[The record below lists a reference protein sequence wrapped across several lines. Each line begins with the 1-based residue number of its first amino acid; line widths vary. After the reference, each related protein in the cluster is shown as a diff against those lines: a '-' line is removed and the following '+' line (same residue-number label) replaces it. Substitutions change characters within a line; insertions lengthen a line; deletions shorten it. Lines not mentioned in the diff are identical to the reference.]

1 VITLRVYREGGAG
14 CTRRIVYV
22 ADREQQQQQGAQ
34 TATKTNAAAAPAPK
48 GVRALNHQLSL
59 SNGHPKVAA
68 VVQVMDRYPDDRDAM
83 MEVLHR
89 QLGNGFVQ
97 EVVAAIQRSHTA
109 RGSQPAIAATADHD
123 EHAAPAPTPTKA
135 PPAPPANANAAAPT
149 PALAPTPAPAPTT
162 TAAPAAPAEQYGFWA
177 KAGDAAVLLAELAKL
192 ELSLGLHPFSGKGS
206 GDFDLSAAMRIAHVF
221 AGDKFNVTL
230 GALPKGTNRVHVEL
244 DAYNGT
250 FDLSA
255 ATLQVGGVTTQAFTA
270 GGCVMSGVTA
280 HYDRRANGG
289 SVAFAHARF
298 QNVTFIRDKERVGA
312 ADMEMQD
319 LHVTDPGSAAGLS
332 FGNAH
337 VHGLVY
343 PNMPPIDFDMPGGAS
358 FAAVW
363 AHESPTASKPP
374 AGKDGPLPEVPDV
387 LPQGSRIAVKLVG
400 LKAAGSATANEV
412 DGTGGFEQLRAA
424 IVQDGGKEL
433 ASVEIDGFQA
443 AGSAVGKADTAGASI
458 RQIAITGDPK
468 LVDTLLKNPQV
479 SGQPSVKAALDLVRS
494 VGLDPAISGHLVA
507 HNITAKHGPA
517 GNTARGDFNGDFD
530 VPQLGLLSVQLTGM
544 TASTGVDVASQI
556 STQFDKCA
564 LTLKDHGGKEIA
576 FLELDGGAAKID
588 GAKRHGQVK
597 QLAARGNVAQLVT
610 AGDAIVKHAPVDVR
624 GALQAV
630 RALGI
635 TGNVTGSLAVDT
647 DGKHTTF
654 SGDFDA
660 SIDAGHTG
668 SVALHVGGLRGT
680 DGGDVSFDTF
690 TASMKDAAG
699 HQAATIDVEG
709 GESGEAKKGN
719 EAATKA
725 KKISAKG
732 EDATVNAMIGA
743 IQAKAT
749 TLPAPIKA
757 SFAMVRRFYANAG
770 GSITMTDAAMGQ
782 DKAGAEVARASNI
795 DASFD
800 LHGAGKANVALTGF
814 KAALG
819 AKSDSVSFT
828 LFDAQ
833 LIDTAGH
840 KAAHMRVEGSHDSFA
855 TVGKNDDFSLSAKSV
870 HIDGDSKQTS
880 ALLAGIREHI
890 STLPQPIA
898 ASFKLIERYTGEVA
912 ASGTIAASDV
922 ALDSKAGKLTGHGTI
937 EGHVRVPEGTLD
949 AKLTNSRSDGDQLGF
964 DALDVSVRDPHG
976 AVAATLHATGAKA
989 DAAARTASLDDVAV
1003 HGDAT
1008 KLRGVLDPTIQRMMP
1023 PQVGRVLAMIDQSQL
1038 SVEATGV
1045 TVSPTRADVKT
1056 INATGTIE
1064 VNDVGGKTYTA
1075 RNAQLELDGT
1085 DVVMDA
1091 AGKPKE
1097 LAVTGMSIRGNW
1109 ASVGGGDALRGDATV
1124 RTGAA
1129 RIELDANGAPK
1140 HVHVASVFASG
1151 DASRTASAAAP
1162 APAVHPTKA
1171 QQIASLDSET
1181 QTAEAIAQQ
1190 VQTADIR
1197 ATVPLVAGRYGRGLA
1212 HVNVPAGATVSI
1224 AVEVQNNTLT
1234 NATSVHIAPPL
1245 DIPAGSVNGVDLE
1258 TKGRDGI
1265 FEAQVGGFSGFL
1277 ARLFG
1282 KANLNGMAVGKGPMS
1297 LDLPTLVRQVTDHM
1311 RQSIV
1316 DSKDEAPDP
1325 KAAQKDAQ
1333 WMQKEQASWQKDHSK
1348 HVQQGASQKTLD
1360 KDAMEQPRSANIGDF
1375 ATSGIDLAR
1384 ANASADIVLA
1394 RTRDGVVSG
1403 HLHGAANGGGRMQ
1416 LSADSLNANLDG
1428 NQVQAAG
1435 VNTGV
1440 VNVQTKGNT
1449 TEVQLGGLRI
1459 DQLDWQRK

>member
-1 VITLRVYREGGAG
+1 M
-14 CTRRIVYV
+14 
-22 ADREQQQQQGAQ
+22 ADREQQQQSGQN
-34 TATKTNAAAAPAPK
+34 TAANTKVAAAPAAK

-59 SNGHPKVAA
+59 AHGHPKVAA

-83 MEVLHR
+83 MEVLHH

-109 RGSQPAIAATADHD
+109 RGSQPSIATTANTEHD
-123 EHAAPAPTPTKA
+123 EHATPAPAPAKA
-135 PPAPPANANAAAPT
+135 PPAPPANANAAAAT
-149 PALAPTPAPAPTT
+149 PALTPTPAPAPAQ
-162 TAAPAAPAEQYGFWA
+162 AATPAEPAEHYGFWA

-192 ELSLGLHPFSGKGS
+192 GFSLGIHPISGKGG

-230 GALPKGTNRVHVEL
+230 GALPKGTNRVHVDV
-244 DAYNGT
+244 DAYNQT
-250 FDLSA
+250 FDLTA
-255 ATLQVGGVTTQAFTA
+255 ATLQVGGVSMPAFTA
-270 GGCVMSGVTA
+270 GGCVMSGVTG
-280 HYDRRANGG
+280 HYDRRANSG

-298 QNVTFIRDKERVGA
+298 QNVTFIRDKEHVTA
-312 ADMEMQD
+312 ADMEMAD
-319 LHVTDPGSAAGLS
+319 LHVADPGTSAGLS

-363 AHESPTASKPP
+363 AHEAPTSHAPG
-374 AGKDGPLPEVPDV
+374 ANAAPLPAVPDV
-387 LPQGSRIAVKLVG
+387 LPQGTRIAVKLVG
-400 LKAAGSATANEV
+400 LKAAGSASANEV
-412 DGTGGFEQLRAA
+412 DGSGGFEQLHAA

-433 ASVEIDGFQA
+433 ASVEIDGFHA
-443 AGSAVGKADTAGASI
+443 AGSAAGKQDNAGASI
-458 RQIAITGDPK
+458 RQIAIAGDPK

-494 VGLDPAISGHLVA
+494 VGLDPAISGRLVA
-507 HNITAKHGPA
+507 HDITAKHGPA
-517 GNTARGDFNGDFD
+517 GNSARGDFDGDFD
-530 VPQLGLLSVQLTGM
+530 VPQLGQLSVHLSGM
-544 TASTGVDVASQI
+544 TATAASDASTM

-564 LTLKDHGGKEIA
+564 LTLKDHAGKEIA
-576 FLELDGGAAKID
+576 FLELDGGTAAIT
-588 GAKRHGQVK
+588 GASRHGQVK

-610 AGDAIVKHAPVDVR
+610 AGEAIVKHAPVDVR

-630 RALGI
+630 RALGV

-660 SIDAGHTG
+660 SLDAGHTG
-668 SVALHVGGLRGT
+668 SVAIHVGGLHGT

-690 TASMKDAAG
+690 TASMKDANG
-699 HQAATIDVEG
+699 HQAASIDVEG
-709 GESGEAKKGN
+709 GETGEAKRGN
-719 EAATKA
+719 EAATRA

-732 EDATVNAMIGA
+732 EDATVNAMIAA

-749 TLPAPIKA
+749 SLPAPVKA

-770 GSITMTDAAMGQ
+770 GSITMTNAAMGE

-840 KAAHMRVEGSHDSFA
+840 KAAHMRVEGSHDTFA
-855 TVGKNDDFSLSAKSV
+855 TVNKNDDFSLSAKSV

-880 ALLAGIREHI
+880 ALLAGIRQHI

-898 ASFKLIERYTGEVA
+898 AAFKLIERYTGEVA

-949 AKLTNSRSDGDQLGF
+949 AKLTNSRSDGEQLAF

-976 AVAATLHATGAKA
+976 AVAATLHAAGAKA
-989 DAAARTASLDDVAV
+989 DAAARAASLDDVKV
-1003 HGDAT
+1003 HGDAA
-1008 KLRGVLDPTIQRMMP
+1008 KLRGVLDPSIQRMMP
-1023 PQVGRVLAMIDQSQL
+1023 PQVARALAMLDQSQL

-1045 TVSPTRADVKT
+1045 AVTPTRADVKT
-1056 INATGTIE
+1056 ITATGTIE
-1064 VNDVGGKTYTA
+1064 VADVGGKTYTA

-1085 DVVMDA
+1085 DVVLDA

-1097 LAVTGMSIRGNW
+1097 LAVTAMSIRGNW
-1109 ASVGGGDALRGDATV
+1109 ASVGGGDALKGDATV

-1140 HVHVASVFASG
+1140 HVHVGSVFASG
-1151 DASRTASAAAP
+1151 DASRTASAAP
-1162 APAVHPTKA
+1162 APAAHPTKA
-1171 QQIASLDSET
+1171 QQIATLDSET
-1181 QTAEAIAQQ
+1181 QTAEAVAQQ

-1197 ATVPLVAGRYGRGLA
+1197 ATVPLFAGRYGRGLA
-1212 HVNVPAGATVSI
+1212 HVNVPAGAAISI
-1224 AVEVQNNTLT
+1224 AVEVQNNALT

-1245 DIPAGSVNGVDLE
+1245 DIPAGSVKGVDLE
-1258 TKGRDGI
+1258 AKGRDGI
-1265 FEAQVGGFSGFL
+1265 LDAQVGGFSGFL

-1282 KANLNGMAVGKGPMS
+1282 KTNLNGMAVGKGPMS

-1311 RQSIV
+1311 RQGIV
-1316 DSKDEAPDP
+1316 DSKDAAPDP
-1325 KAAQKDAQ
+1325 KAAQKAAQ
-1333 WMQKEQASWQKDHSK
+1333 WMSKEQASWQKDHAK
-1348 HVQQGASQKTLD
+1348 HLQQGASQKTLD
-1360 KDAMEQPRSANIGDF
+1360 KDAQEQPRSANIGDF

-1416 LSADSLNANLDG
+1416 MSADALNANFDG
-1428 NQVQAAG
+1428 NQVHAAG

-1440 VNVQTKGNT
+1440 LNVQTKGNT
-1449 TEVQLGGLRI
+1449 TDVQLGGLRI